1 MNIYDDI
8 PYDEYG
14 FDGFNMIIIPYDHSV
29 WQ

>member
-14 FDGFNMIIIPYDHSV
+14 FDDYNMIIIPYDHSV